1 MEHFLWETNLKEIVE
16 NKWETVQV
24 ELLRHHI
31 CECFLLLLTIHS
43 RQSKC
48 RVVFSSPVPIL
59 KKLMGSVITDI
70 PFSQKGIFIIF
81 LVVLRI
87 NLIL

>member
-16 NKWETVQV
+16 NKWEAVQV
-24 ELLRHHI
+24 ELLRQHI

-48 RVVFSSPVPIL
+48 RVVFLIA
-59 KKLMGSVITDI
+59 GSNFKETDEVRYYWYT
-70 PFSQKGIFIIF
+70 F
-81 LVVLRI
+81 
-87 NLIL
+87 

>member
-24 ELLRHHI
+24 ELFRHHI
-31 CECFLLLLTIHS
+31 CECFLVLLTIHS

-48 RVVFSSPVPIL
+48 RVVFLIAGPNS
-59 KKLMGSVITDI
+59 KETDGVRYYWYT
-70 PFSQKGIFIIF
+70 F
-81 LVVLRI
+81 
-87 NLIL
+87 

>member
-1 MEHFLWETNLKEIVE
+1 MEHFLWETNLKEIVG
-16 NKWETVQV
+16 NKWETV

-48 RVVFSSPVPIL
+48 RVVFLIAGPNF
-59 KKLMGSVITDI
+59 KETDGVRYYWYT
-70 PFSQKGIFIIF
+70 F
-81 LVVLRI
+81 
-87 NLIL
+87 

>member
-16 NKWETVQV
+16 NKWETVVQV

-31 CECFLLLLTIHS
+31 CECFLVLLTIHS

-48 RVVFSSPVPIL
+48 RVVFLIAGPNF
-59 KKLMGSVITDI
+59 KETDEVRYYWYT
-70 PFSQKGIFIIF
+70 
-81 LVVLRI
+81 L
-87 NLIL
+87 